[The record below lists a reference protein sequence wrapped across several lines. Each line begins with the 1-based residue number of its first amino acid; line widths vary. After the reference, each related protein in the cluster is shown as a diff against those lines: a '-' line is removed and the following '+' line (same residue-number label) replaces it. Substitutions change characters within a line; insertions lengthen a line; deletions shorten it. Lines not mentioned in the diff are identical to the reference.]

1 MFINLGTLITSCE
14 ILLVLTMHAMKE
26 LQFLDDFIPQTPGE
40 GFAHGPRY
48 GLCPK
53 HLVIVHIPGTP
64 MHFLHQY
71 WYQNIQRHLGVNEF
85 A

>member
-1 MFINLGTLITSCE
+1 VS
-14 ILLVLTMHAMKE
+14 LLVLTMHAMKE
-26 LQFLDDFIPQTPGE
+26 LQFLDDFIPHTPSK
-40 GFAHGPRY
+40 GFARGPQY

-53 HLVIVHIPGTP
+53 HLVIVQIPDTP

-71 WYQNIQRHLGVNEF
+71 WYHNILRHLGVNEF